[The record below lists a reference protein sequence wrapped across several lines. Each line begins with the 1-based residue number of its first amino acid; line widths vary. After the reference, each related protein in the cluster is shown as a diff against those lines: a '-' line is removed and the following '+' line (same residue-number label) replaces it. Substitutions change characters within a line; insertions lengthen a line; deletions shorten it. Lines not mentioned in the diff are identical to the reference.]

1 MKKKNIL
8 FLANSYKNYMGG
20 IYYIKNMAYALTQC
34 DEARDAYNIFI
45 LVAKD
50 SAYVYEHL
58 LKEPNVHLIYTNME
72 SKINA
77 IKYKVMSYYYFLK
90 TGKSITNGLDSKV
103 VKKNKIDI
111 IFPLYE
117 DCRFQNKG
125 ILWIP
130 DFQHL
135 HYPEFFP
142 KDKLKEREESYDKYI
157 RLAKTIVLS
166 SKDAY
171 CDYTDRFGSLNK
183 DVFIVPFVSEIS
195 EYRNIDLLRKK
206 YKLPEKFFIV
216 SNQFYSHKN
225 HIVVFKALA
234 EAKARGYNDIT
245 IVCTGLMEDN
255 RNPQYIDE
263 LNKIIK
269 KYELKINLLI
279 LGLIPREDQLGLIK
293 GSVIQPSLFE
303 GWSTVVE
310 DAKSLRQNLVLSDID
325 VHFEQRLDNCIF
337 FKRNDYLELAEILIG
352 IWSGSIKFKVSG
364 YRYEEYA
371 KDYGKRFFD
380 AIESR

>member
-1 MKKKNIL
+1 
-8 FLANSYKNYMGG
+8 
-20 IYYIKNMAYALTQC
+20 
-34 DEARDAYNIFI
+34 
-45 LVAKD
+45 
-50 SAYVYEHL
+50 
-58 LKEPNVHLIYTNME
+58 
-72 SKINA
+72 
-77 IKYKVMSYYYFLK
+77 
-90 TGKSITNGLDSKV
+90 
-103 VKKNKIDI
+103 
-111 IFPLYE
+111 
-117 DCRFQNKG
+117 
-125 ILWIP
+125 
-130 DFQHL
+130 
-135 HYPEFFP
+135 
-142 KDKLKEREESYDKYI
+142 
-157 RLAKTIVLS
+157 
-166 SKDAY
+166 
-171 CDYTDRFGSLNK
+171 
-183 DVFIVPFVSEIS
+183 
-195 EYRNIDLLRKK
+195 
-206 YKLPEKFFIV
+206 
-216 SNQFYSHKN
+216 
-225 HIVVFKALA
+225 
-234 EAKARGYNDIT
+234 
-245 IVCTGLMEDN
+245 MEDN

-293 GSVIQPSLFE
+293 GSVAVIQPSLFE